1 MYILYIYIIYTY
13 SYSYYI
19 YIIEYIHTF
28 RYIYIGGVMT
38 SITANIDGMAHAI
51 RNWVACVECSN
62 YSQEKKQDGAPK
74 KGVGGNL
81 KWCGPVRYERYPSNI
96 AIVYIYIYT

>member
-1 MYILYIYIIYTY
+1 
-13 SYSYYI
+13 
-19 YIIEYIHTF
+19 
-28 RYIYIGGVMT
+28 MT

-96 AIVYIYIYT
+96 AIVYIYIHKASDLPF